1 MSPNHTPSHTPRLPF
16 FLPIA
21 SPGTPGRASPRT
33 TPGNMTPAAASSFGS
48 RMPNH
53 HLFGANPQ
61 PADRRA
67 AAEEELHGSER
78 LAALPPAGHLA
89 ASVPMLPIARQS
101 SNRSPELDSELN
113 PELMTDMMDQLT
125 AASAASNS
133 LSVRSLPVASCLRQ
147 WSTCDP
153 NLKPKLSSGRD
164 QHDEQQQERPRVAAL
179 QVN

>member
-1 MSPNHTPSHTPRLPF
+1 
-16 FLPIA
+16 
-21 SPGTPGRASPRT
+21 
-33 TPGNMTPAAASSFGS
+33 
-48 RMPNH
+48 MPNH
-53 HLFGANPQ
+53 HVLFGANPQ

-133 LSVRSLPVASCLRQ
+133 LLSPISAGGLVLASCLRQ